1 MALLLLN
8 DWLTILFK
16 TKFRIIKKTG
26 YIYKSFLEQ
35 KNLKNIDLCRVI
47 FFGHSLDILDKEI
60 LLDFFKVDLQNFSRF
75 EFFVLYYGKE
85 DLKNKVI
92 NLSLI
97 LGKDKLVN
105 LSSENY
111 IHFID
116 TSNFQKAEI
125 EIKEE
130 ITRNN
135 RMFQLKEISKRQ
147 NYQNYRSIV
156 K

>member
-1 MALLLLN
+1 M
-8 DWLTILFK
+8 
-16 TKFRIIKKTG
+16 
-26 YIYKSFLEQ
+26 
-35 KNLKNIDLCRVI
+35 
-47 FFGHSLDILDKEI
+47 
-60 LLDFFKVDLQNFSRF
+60 
-75 EFFVLYYGKE
+75 
-85 DLKNKVI
+85 I